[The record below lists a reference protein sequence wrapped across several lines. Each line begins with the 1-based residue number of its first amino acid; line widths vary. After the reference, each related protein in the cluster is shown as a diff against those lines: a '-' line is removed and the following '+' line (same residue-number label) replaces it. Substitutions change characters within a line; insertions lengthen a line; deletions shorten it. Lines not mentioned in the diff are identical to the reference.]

1 MRCKSVERKNGL
13 GVVKMSEL
21 QRIVDEQ
28 SEELINLGEPKFD
41 AGYACSEEGQAMI
54 RVSN

>member
-1 MRCKSVERKNGL
+1 
-13 GVVKMSEL
+13 MSEL